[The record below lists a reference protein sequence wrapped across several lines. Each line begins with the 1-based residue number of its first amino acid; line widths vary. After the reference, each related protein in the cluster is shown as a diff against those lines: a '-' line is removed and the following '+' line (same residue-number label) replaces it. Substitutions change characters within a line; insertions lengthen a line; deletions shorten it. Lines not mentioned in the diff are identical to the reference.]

1 MARRADGC
9 RTENTSL
16 AKRTMSLPLTST
28 ERIARI
34 LKHQSVDRVGLFE
47 VFWRE
52 TAKKWADE
60 GLYREPAEV
69 SDHFGLDLRRSNG
82 EITPPYATL
91 LNMAGSIDVNEV
103 VEETETTKL
112 VRDGNGAL
120 LRWRKDQSGAAEH
133 VDFLVKKQ
141 ADWEEHIRPG
151 LADKS
156 LYERRIDFKL
166 YREGRAKCGR
176 FFTCGVVG
184 AFDQMSPVCG
194 HENLLVGMAMEP
206 EWVRAMVDLYVTA
219 TLEMLEIL
227 FAREGLP
234 DGMWVWDDLGFKRR
248 PFMSP
253 AMYKELIFPGHKRL
267 FDFAHAHAL
276 PVILHA
282 DGLVE
287 PLVPGLIEAGL
298 DCLQPIEVKA
308 GMDLV
313 KMKSKFGERLAFI
326 GGMDA
331 RELISNDLGRVRR
344 ELEAKLPAAMAGSGY
359 ILQVDHSVPSQV
371 NYETYRYFVE
381 KGVEMG
387 TY

>member
-1 MARRADGC
+1 M
-9 RTENTSL
+9 NQ
-16 AKRTMSLPLTST
+16 LTSK

-34 LKHQSVDRVGLFE
+34 LRHQAVDRVGLFE

-52 TAKKWADE
+52 TAQSWAAA
-60 GLYREPAEV
+60 GHFAEPGMV
-69 SDHFGLDLRRSNG
+69 SDHFGIDLRRSNG

-91 LNMAGSIDVNEV
+91 FNMVGNIDRGVEV

-133 VDFLVKKQ
+133 VDFLVKNK
-141 ADWEEHIRPG
+141 ADWERHVRPG
-151 LADKS
+151 LLDKGT
-156 LYERRIDFKL
+156 YERRIDFKL
-166 YREGRAKCGR
+166 YREGRAKCSRDDR

-184 AFDQMSPVCG
+184 AFDLMTPVCG
-194 HENLLVGMAMEP
+194 HEHLLVGMAMEP
-206 EWVRAMVDLYVTA
+206 EWLRAMCDLYVTM
-219 TLEMLEIL
+219 TLELLEMLFE
-227 FAREGLP
+227 REGLP
-234 DGMWVWDDLGFKRR
+234 DGMWVWDDLAFKRR

-253 AMYKELIFPGHKRL
+253 AMYRELIFPAHKRL
-267 FDFAHAHAL
+267 FDFAHARGL

-287 PLVPGLIEAGL
+287 PLLPHLIEAGL

-313 KMKSKFGERLAFI
+313 KMKKNFGERLAFI

-331 RELISNDLGRVRR
+331 RELICNDLGRVQK
-344 ELEAKLPAAMAGSGY
+344 ELDAKLPQAMAGSGY
-359 ILQVDHSVPSQV
+359 ILQVDHSVSSQV
-371 NYETYRYFVE
+371 NYETYSYFVS
-381 KGVEMG
+381 KGLEMG

>member
-1 MARRADGC
+1 
-9 RTENTSL
+9 
-16 AKRTMSLPLTST
+16 MSPLTSK

-34 LKHQSVDRVGLFE
+34 LRHQAVDRVGLFE

-52 TAKKWADE
+52 TAKTWADQ
-60 GLYREPAEV
+60 GRFAEPAMV
-69 SDHFGLDLRRSNG
+69 SDHFDLDLRRSNG

-91 LNMAGSIDVNEV
+91 LNMVGNVDDGNKV

-133 VDFLVKKQ
+133 VDFLVKTQ
-141 ADWEEHIRPG
+141 ADWERHIKPR
-151 LADKS
+151 LLDKS
-156 LYERRIDFKL
+156 YYERRIDFHL
-166 YREGRAKCGR
+166 YREGLSKCARDNR

-184 AFDQMSPVCG
+184 AFDLMTPVCG

-206 EWVRAMVDLYVTA
+206 DWIRAMCDLYVTI
-219 TLEMLEIL
+219 TLELLAIL
-227 FAREGLP
+227 FDREGLP

-253 AMYKELIFPGHKRL
+253 AMYKELIYPGHKRL
-267 FDFAHAHAL
+267 FDFAHARNL

-287 PLVPGLIEAGL
+287 SLVPHLIEAGL

-308 GMDLV
+308 GMDLL
-313 KMKSKFGERLAFI
+313 KMKKQFGKRLAFI

-331 RELISNDLGRVRR
+331 RELISNDLARVEN
-344 ELEAKLPAAMAGSGY
+344 ELQSKLPAAMAGSGY
-359 ILQVDHSVPSQV
+359 ILQVDHSVSSQV
-371 NYETYRYFVE
+371 DYETYSYFVNRGLE
-381 KGVEMG
+381 SG

>member
-1 MARRADGC
+1 
-9 RTENTSL
+9 
-16 AKRTMSLPLTST
+16 MSLPLTSK

-34 LKHQSVDRVGLFE
+34 LKRQSVDRIGLFE

-60 GLYREPAEV
+60 GHYREPVEV

-82 EITPPYATL
+82 EITPPFATL
-91 LNMAGSIDVNEV
+91 FNMVGNLNLNEI
-103 VEETETTKL
+103 VEETETTRL

-141 ADWEEHIRPG
+141 VDWEKHIRPG
-151 LADKS
+151 LVDKS
-156 LYERRIDFKL
+156 LYERRIDFEL
-166 YREGRAKCGR
+166 YREGRAKYNRDNR
-176 FFTCGVVG
+176 FFTCGIVG

-194 HENLLVGMAMEP
+194 HEHLLVGMAMEP
-206 EWVRAMVDLYVTA
+206 EWVRTMVDLYVTA

-227 FAREGLP
+227 FEREGLP

-267 FDFAHAHAL
+267 FDFAHARNL

-298 DCLQPIEVKA
+298 DCLQPIEIKA

-313 KMKSKFGERLAFI
+313 RMKNRFGQQLAFI

-331 RELISNDLGRVRR
+331 RELISNDLGRVQK
-344 ELEAKLPAAMAGSGY
+344 ELESKLPQAMAGSGY
-359 ILQVDHSVPSQV
+359 ILQVDHSVSSQV
-371 NYETYRYFVE
+371 SYETYSYFVE
-381 KGVEMG
+381 KGLEMG

>member
-1 MARRADGC
+1 MKA
-9 RTENTSL
+9 
-16 AKRTMSLPLTST
+16 TMSLPLTSK
-28 ERIARI
+28 ERITRI
-34 LKHQSVDRVGLFE
+34 LKHHSVDRIGLFE

-52 TAKKWADE
+52 TAKQWADQ
-60 GLYREPAEV
+60 GHYREPLDV

-91 LNMAGSIDVNEV
+91 FNMVGNLDLNET
-103 VEETETTKL
+103 VEETETTRL

-133 VDFLVKKQ
+133 VDFLVKEQ
-141 ADWEEHIRPG
+141 ADWEKHVRPG
-151 LADKS
+151 LVDRG
-156 LYERRIDFKL
+156 LYERRIDFNL
-166 YREGRAKCGR
+166 YREGRAKCARDNR

-194 HENLLVGMAMEP
+194 HEHLLVGMAMEP
-206 EWVRAMVDLYVTA
+206 EWVRNMVDLYVTA

-253 AMYKELIFPGHKRL
+253 AMYKDLVFPGHKRL
-267 FDFAHAHAL
+267 FDFAHARDL

-287 PLVPGLIEAGL
+287 PLLPGLIEAGL
-298 DCLQPIEVKA
+298 DCLQPIEIKA

-313 KMKSKFGERLAFI
+313 RMKNKFGERLAFI

-331 RELISNDLGRVRR
+331 RELISNDLGRVQK
-344 ELEAKLPAAMAGSGY
+344 ELESKLPQAMAGSGY
-359 ILQVDHSVPSQV
+359 ILQVDHSVSSQV
-371 NYETYRYFVE
+371 NYETYSYFVE
-381 KGVEMG
+381 KGLEMG

>member
-1 MARRADGC
+1 
-9 RTENTSL
+9 
-16 AKRTMSLPLTST
+16 MSPLTSK

-34 LKHQSVDRVGLFE
+34 LRRQPVDRIGLFE

-52 TAKKWADE
+52 TAQQWADE
-60 GLYREPAEV
+60 GRFAEPVMA

-91 LNMAGSIDVNEV
+91 LNMVGNLDAGNEV

-120 LRWRKDQSGAAEH
+120 VRWRKDRSGAGEH
-133 VDFLVKKQ
+133 VEFLVKRK
-141 ADWEEHIRPG
+141 ADWQRHIQAG

-156 LYERRIDFKL
+156 NYERRIDFPL
-166 YREGRAKCGR
+166 YREGRAKCARDNR

-194 HENLLVGMAMEP
+194 HENLCVGMAMEP
-206 EWVRAMVDLYVTA
+206 EWIQEMCGLYVTV
-219 TLEMLEIL
+219 TLDLLEIL
-227 FAREGLP
+227 FEREGLP
-234 DGMWVWDDLGFKRR
+234 DGLWVWDDLAFKRR

-253 AMYKELIFPGHKRL
+253 MMYKELIFPGHKRL
-267 FDFAHAHAL
+267 FDFAHAHGL

-282 DGLVE
+282 DGFVE
-287 PLVPGLIEAGL
+287 PLVPHLIEAGL

-308 GMDLV
+308 GMDLL
-313 KMKSKFGERLAFI
+313 KMKKEFGQHLAFI

-331 RELISNDLGRVRR
+331 RELISNDLGRVLK
-344 ELEAKLPAAMAGSGY
+344 ELETKVPSVMAGSGY
-359 ILQVDHSVPSQV
+359 ILQVDHSVSNQV
-371 NYETYRYFVE
+371 NYETYSYFVE
-381 KGVEMG
+381 KGLEIG

>member
-1 MARRADGC
+1 
-9 RTENTSL
+9 
-16 AKRTMSLPLTST
+16 MSLPLTSQ
-28 ERIARI
+28 ERIARV
-34 LKHQSVDRVGLFE
+34 LKHQSVDRIGLFE

-52 TAKKWADE
+52 TAKKWSDE
-60 GLYREPAEV
+60 GHYAEPGMA
-69 SDHFGLDLRRSNG
+69 SDHFDIDLRRSNG

-91 LNMAGSIDVNEV
+91 FNMVGNLDAGNQV

-141 ADWEEHIRPG
+141 ADWEKHVRPG
-151 LADKS
+151 LVDKN
-156 LYERRIDFKL
+156 LYERRIDFNL
-166 YREGRAKCGR
+166 YREGRAKCARDRR

-206 EWVRAMVDLYVTA
+206 DWVREMCDLYVTA
-219 TLEMLEIL
+219 TIEMLEIL
-227 FAREGLP
+227 FEREGLP

-253 AMYKELIFPGHKRL
+253 AMYRDLLFPGHKRL
-267 FDFAHAHAL
+267 FDFVHARNL

-287 PLVPGLIEAGL
+287 SLVPSLIEAGL

-308 GMDLV
+308 GMDLL
-313 KMKSKFGERLAFI
+313 KMKKNFGEKLAFI

-331 RELISNDLGRVRR
+331 RELISNDLGRVQK
-344 ELEAKLPAAMAGSGY
+344 ELEAKLPAARAGSGY
-359 ILQVDHSVPSQV
+359 ILQVDHSVSSQV
-371 NYETYRYFVE
+371 NYETYSFFVK
-381 KGVEMG
+381 KGLEIG